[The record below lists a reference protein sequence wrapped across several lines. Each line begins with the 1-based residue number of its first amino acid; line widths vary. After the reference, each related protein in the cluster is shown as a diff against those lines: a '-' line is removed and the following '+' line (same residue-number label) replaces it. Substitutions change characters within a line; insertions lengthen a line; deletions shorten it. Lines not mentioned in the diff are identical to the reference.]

1 MPRGRPYKCIYCG
14 SAATVSKG
22 VRVTKTLG
30 IRKIRRCNSCG
41 RKFTPQNQKLIPV
54 EGDQANEAQTKS
66 VSGDSSDGKVA
77 DDPVDSTESPQAESV
92 EMTQQ
97 LETAPVVPEESLP
110 ADQAMMEV
118 TESEQPTDG
127 H

>member
-30 IRKIRRCNSCG
+30 IRKIRRCKSCG
-41 RKFTPQNQKLIPV
+41 RKFTPKNQKV
-54 EGDQANEAQTKS
+54 VAAERDQANEAQT
-66 VSGDSSDGKVA
+66 
-77 DDPVDSTESPQAESV
+77 ESV
-92 EMTQQ
+92 NEGPAEELVPNQ
-97 LETAPVVPEESLP
+97 LKAPVPTEPEEPLSADQQEAGILDPEES
-110 ADQAMMEV
+110 
-118 TESEQPTDG
+118 TNG